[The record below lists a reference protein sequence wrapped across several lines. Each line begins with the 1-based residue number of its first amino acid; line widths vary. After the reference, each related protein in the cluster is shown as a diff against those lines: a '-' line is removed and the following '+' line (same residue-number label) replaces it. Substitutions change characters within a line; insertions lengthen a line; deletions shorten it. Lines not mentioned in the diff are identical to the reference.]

1 MSFLA
6 CHVMKFTQV
15 DLRGVSIHNNR
26 ESTNSSNKDIDYSR
40 TELNFDALT
49 GENGNPHTNYRAE
62 VEKRLKANYKG
73 SKAIRKDAVRL
84 VSVIV
89 TSDNDFFK
97 NMNKPEIELFFKTA
111 AEHLSE
117 RYGPQNTVAAKV
129 HMDETTPHMHF
140 TFVPLTA
147 DGRLSAKEITSRS
160 NLRSLQEDLPKIL
173 QAAGFNIQR
182 GIENSPNRHKTK
194 QQYIHESAVKE
205 AEQSQSLQEPVSDM
219 PAAKINM
226 SEAINLLND
235 YIKTLSDEE
244 STAFKKAEYIGKLIP
259 TSNKILLKAQ
269 AEFTNGETTKIIAE
283 SEQIKNE
290 EKQYNEKYAEWQQ
303 SKPSGFN
310 IFSKQEHNKKGISLE
325 EWKTDIARKKAAIQA
340 KIDSINKKLH
350 EPESQKAIKA
360 YTEVLE
366 EQSAY
371 LKERQQNY
379 LEYSKSLNL
388 RIQACQPIRNK
399 LKAEM
404 YTTSTLTV
412 SGETYENLRKGC
424 IEKAKDIITELHNKT
439 DGLRKINLQKTT
451 KKLHNK
457 NRSNDGWER

>member
-1 MSFLA
+1 M
-6 CHVMKFTQV
+6 
-15 DLRGVSIHNNR
+15 
-26 ESTNSSNKDIDYSR
+26 
-40 TELNFDALT
+40 
-49 GENGNPHTNYRAE
+49 
-62 VEKRLKANYKG
+62 
-73 SKAIRKDAVRL
+73 
-84 VSVIV
+84 
-89 TSDNDFFK
+89 
-97 NMNKPEIELFFKTA
+97 
-111 AEHLSE
+111 
-117 RYGPQNTVAAKV
+117 
-129 HMDETTPHMHF
+129 
-140 TFVPLTA
+140 
-147 DGRLSAKEITSRS
+147 
-160 NLRSLQEDLPKIL
+160 
-173 QAAGFNIQR
+173 
-182 GIENSPNRHKTK
+182 
-194 QQYIHESAVKE
+194 
-205 AEQSQSLQEPVSDM
+205 
-219 PAAKINM
+219 
-226 SEAINLLND
+226 
-235 YIKTLSDEE
+235 
-244 STAFKKAEYIGKLIP
+244 
-259 TSNKILLKAQ
+259 LKAQ

-350 EPESQKAIKA
+350 EPESKKAIKA

-404 YTTSTLTV
+404 YTTSTLTI
-412 SGETYENLRKGC
+412 SGETYENLQKGC
-424 IEKAKDIITELHNKT
+424 IEKVKDIITELHNKT
-439 DGLRKINLQKTT
+439 DELRKINLQRTT
-451 KKLHNK
+451 KLHNK